1 MDTPAVTPVPKELV
15 KELERGLERGSREKY
30 QKGFTLLMEQ
40 KMKTND
46 KEWDD
51 DLWGGWVTAAVE
63 ENEDPM
69 KWRLNFTETEELEE
83 YEAFYRWGQRG
94 RREEEERVLEKGGCC
109 MRLRTSLVQMLPPIT
124 ETIG

>member
-1 MDTPAVTPVPKELV
+1 
-15 KELERGLERGSREKY
+15 
-30 QKGFTLLMEQ
+30 
-40 KMKTND
+40 MKTND
-46 KEWDD
+46 KEWD

-83 YEAFYRWGQRG
+83 YEVFYRWGQRG
-94 RREEEERVLEKGGCC
+94 RREEEERVLEKGGCR
-109 MRLRTSLVQMLPPIT
+109 MRLRTGLVQMLPPIT